1 MTGAAKRLDVT
12 HRAAQLNVNK
22 LVAGGMLKEVTD
34 RKRNRIYVATEIV
47 QTIEKTCHQLAYD
60 CALF

>member
-1 MTGAAKRLDVT
+1 VTGAAKLLDVT

-22 LVAGGMLKEVTD
+22 LVAGGILKEVTD

-47 QTIEKTCHQLAYD
+47 ETIEKT
-60 CALF
+60 